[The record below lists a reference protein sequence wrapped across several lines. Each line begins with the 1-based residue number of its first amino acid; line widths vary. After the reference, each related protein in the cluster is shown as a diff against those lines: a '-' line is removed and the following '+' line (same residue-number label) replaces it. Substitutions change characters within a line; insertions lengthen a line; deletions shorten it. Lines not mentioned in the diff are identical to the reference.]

1 MKILVYH
8 DFPACAKEIRE
19 KVFIE
24 EQGFQSEFDEIDGRA
39 VHLVAF
45 DEAGTPVGTCR
56 VFWNAAVGS
65 HTLGRL
71 AVLKAYRSRAIGSCL
86 VKEAEKDVKS
96 ADGKDMALHS
106 QCQAAAFY
114 RSLGFMEYGDVEDE
128 QGCPHIW
135 MRKTLEP

>member
-39 VHLVAF
+39 AHLVAF

-71 AVLKAYRSRAIGSCL
+71 AVLKAYQIGRAH
-86 VKEAEKDVKS
+86 V
-96 ADGKDMALHS
+96 
-106 QCQAAAFY
+106 
-114 RSLGFMEYGDVEDE
+114 
-128 QGCPHIW
+128 
-135 MRKTLEP
+135 